1 MPYLLT
7 HLQPLC
13 KSEVNTAFTMFAT
26 HLHRVCIIFAHEQMW
41 VNPIFRAV
49 ILSVRQFQLENTVFT
64 SGVNFRGKN
73 FAVIFI
79 WGNLFLRIAEKIAKI
94 RTHKISCPKVTAY
107 ALLDFTK
114 CIRNNFKLKVLLF
127 SASTDSREILSIKF
141 SREWN
146 IENDKKA
153 EGKNNNRS
161 VHWV

>member
-1 MPYLLT
+1 MRLGQIGFSCWGLIFAI
-7 HLQPLC
+7 
-13 KSEVNTAFTMFAT
+13 SESTQYPA
-26 HLHRVCIIFAHEQMW
+26 LIIFSFLLSTCNRNTYFQT
-41 VNPIFRAV
+41 

-94 RTHKISCPKVTAY
+94 RTHKISCHKVTAY
-107 ALLDFTK
+107 ALLNFTK

-141 SREWN
+141 SRE
-146 IENDKKA
+146 
-153 EGKNNNRS
+153 
-161 VHWV
+161 